1 VQRREVSLAS
11 AYCRGFFVFGEEK
24 DFTTE
29 GTEEPQSAE
38 MGRNGMKRFVLLGLA
53 AVFGTV
59 TARGAGS
66 QHTVSVTLNYDFSV
80 DNACSS
86 SVTTGCVK
94 QFNIYDITSGGT
106 PVKLFSIATPAGAN
120 SAVTGITGTSG
131 PVTLK
136 SGVHTFAATAQM
148 ADGTE
153 SSPNGS
159 TATAGVAPGSP
170 ASFSVVVQ

>member
-1 VQRREVSLAS
+1 L
-11 AYCRGFFVFGEEK
+11 FFGEDEREG
-24 DFTTE
+24 FTTE
-29 GTEEPQSAE
+29 DTEFTEIR
-38 MGRNGMKRFVLLGLA
+38 MGRRAMKRFVLLGLA
-53 AVFGTV
+53 AVLGAL
-59 TARGAGS
+59 TAAGAGP

-86 SVTTGCVK
+86 SVTTGCLK
-94 QFNIYDITSGGT
+94 QFNIYDITGGGT
-106 PVKLFSIATPAGAN
+106 PVKLFAIAAPGGAN

-131 PVTLK
+131 TVTLK

>member
-1 VQRREVSLAS
+1 
-11 AYCRGFFVFGEEK
+11 
-24 DFTTE
+24 
-29 GTEEPQSAE
+29 
-38 MGRNGMKRFVLLGLA
+38 MKRFILLGLVAVCGAIAAA
-53 AVFGTV
+53 AV
-59 TARGAGS
+59 GS
-66 QHTVSVTLNYDFSV
+66 QHTVSVTLNYDFTV

-94 QFNIYDITSGGT
+94 QFNIYDITGGGT
-106 PVKLFSIATPAGAN
+106 PVKLFSIAAPGGAN

-131 PVTLK
+131 PVTIR

>member
-1 VQRREVSLAS
+1 
-11 AYCRGFFVFGEEK
+11 
-24 DFTTE
+24 
-29 GTEEPQSAE
+29 
-38 MGRNGMKRFVLLGLA
+38 MKRFILLGLVAVCGAIA
-53 AVFGTV
+53 A
-59 TARGAGS
+59 AAAGS
-66 QHTVSVTLNYDFSV
+66 QHTVSVTLNYDFTV

-94 QFNIYDITSGGT
+94 QFNIYDITGGGT
-106 PVKLFSIATPAGAN
+106 PVKLFSIAAPSGAS

-131 PVTLK
+131 PVTIR

>member
-1 VQRREVSLAS
+1 MSKNFERWKELATLTS
-11 AYCRGFFVFGEEK
+11 QEQDPARL
-24 DFTTE
+24 TE
-29 GTEEPQSAE
+29 LATE
-38 MGRNGMKRFVLLGLA
+38 MNLVLSQKTQNLGPPLHA
-53 AVFGTV
+53 
-59 TARGAGS
+59 TAAGS
-66 QHTVSVTLNYDFSV
+66 QHTVAVTLNYDFSV

-86 SVTTGCVK
+86 SLTTGCVK
-94 QFNIYDITSGGT
+94 QFNIYDITGGGT
-106 PVKLFSIATPAGAN
+106 PVKLFSIAAPSGAN

-131 PVTLK
+131 LVTLK

>member
-1 VQRREVSLAS
+1 M
-11 AYCRGFFVFGEEK
+11 RGL
-24 DFTTE
+24 
-29 GTEEPQSAE
+29 
-38 MGRNGMKRFVLLGLA
+38 VLLGLA
-53 AVFGTV
+53 VLCGAV
-59 TARGAGS
+59 AAAGAGS

-80 DNACSS
+80 DNGCSA
-86 SVTTGCVK
+86 SVTTVCLK
-94 QFNIYDITSGGT
+94 QFNIYDITGGGT
-106 PVKLFSIATPAGAN
+106 PVKLFSIAAPSGAS

-153 SSPNGS
+153 SGPNGS

>member
-1 VQRREVSLAS
+1 
-11 AYCRGFFVFGEEK
+11 
-24 DFTTE
+24 
-29 GTEEPQSAE
+29 
-38 MGRNGMKRFVLLGLA
+38 MKRLFLLGLVGICWA
-53 AVFGTV
+53 IVA
-59 TARGAGS
+59 TAAGS
-66 QHTVSVTLNYDFSV
+66 QHTVAVTLNYDFSV

-86 SVTTGCVK
+86 SMTTGCVK
-94 QFNIYDITSGGT
+94 QFNIYDITGGGT
-106 PVKLFSIATPAGAN
+106 PVKLFSIAAPSGAN
-120 SAVTGITGTSG
+120 SAVTGIAGTSG

>member
-1 VQRREVSLAS
+1 
-11 AYCRGFFVFGEEK
+11 
-24 DFTTE
+24 
-29 GTEEPQSAE
+29 
-38 MGRNGMKRFVLLGLA
+38 MKRLILLALVAAGLA
-53 AVFGTV
+53 VAAVGT
-59 TARGAGS
+59 AS
-66 QHTVSVTLNYDFSV
+66 QHTVAVTLNYDFSV
-80 DNACSS
+80 DNACSA
-86 SVTTGCVK
+86 SVTTGCLK
-94 QFNIYDITSGGT
+94 QFNIYDITGGGT
-106 PVKLFSIATPAGAN
+106 PVKLFSIAAPSGAN
-120 SAVTGITGTSG
+120 SAVTGIAGTSG